1 MQYPA
6 PVKATIDLDPD
17 LYTAAERLAKSQKKS
32 LAQVVA
38 DLLRQ
43 AIGLAPS
50 AGKMDV
56 AELERRNGFAVFP
69 ERSAPPVTVEIV
81 RQICAEEAI

>member
-1 MQYPA
+1 M
-6 PVKATIDLDPD
+6 KATIDLDPD
-17 LYTAAERLAKSQKKS
+17 LYTAAERMAQSQRKS
-32 LAQVVA
+32 LAQVVS

-43 AIGLAPS
+43 ALGLAPS
-50 AGKMDV
+50 PGKLDV
-56 AELERRNGFAVFP
+56 AELERRNGFAVFT